1 MLTNTWLTSL
11 RFIKMNYSL
20 TAISSNSKTGPI
32 PTTVSNRGTC
42 PDACPLKSN
51 GCYADSYY
59 TSMHWNKV
67 TSGERGTDWN
77 TFINSIKA
85 LPKRILW
92 RHNVSGDL
100 VGAND
105 TINSQALKE
114 LVTANKN
121 KSGFT
126 YTHYPM
132 LSANN
137 IQAVKHANDNG
148 FTVNLSANDLNQADN
163 YKALAIAPVVV
174 IVSEDTEKVSYTP
187 TGNKVVVCPAQTS
200 DKVTCSSC
208 GLCQLANRDYI
219 IGFRVHGTFKKKAGR
234 AIGL

>member
-1 MLTNTWLTSL
+1 
-11 RFIKMNYSL
+11 MNYSL

-32 PTTVSNRGTC
+32 PTSVSNRGTC
-42 PDACPLKSN
+42 PDSCPLKSN

-77 TFINSIKA
+77 GFIQSIKA

-105 TINSQALKE
+105 TIDSQALIQ
-114 LVTANKN
+114 LVNANKN
-121 KSGFT
+121 KNGFT

-132 LSANN
+132 KLANN
-137 IQAVKHANDNG
+137 RTAVQYANANG
-148 FTVNLSANDLNQADN
+148 FTVNLSANDLNQADD
-163 YKALAIAPVVV
+163 YKALNIGPVVV
-174 IVSEDTEKVSYTP
+174 IVSEDTAKVSYTQA
-187 TGNKVVVCPAQTS
+187 GNKIVVCPAQTN
-200 DKVTCSSC
+200 DKTTCSSC
-208 GLCQLANRDYI
+208 TLCQK
-219 IGFRVHGTFKKKAGR
+219 VEP
-234 AIGL
+234 

>member
-1 MLTNTWLTSL
+1 
-11 RFIKMNYSL
+11 MNYSL

-32 PTTVSNRGTC
+32 PTSVSNRGTC
-42 PDACPLKSN
+42 PDSCPLKSN

-77 TFINSIKA
+77 GFIQSIKA

-100 VGAND
+100 VGVND
-105 TINSQALKE
+105 TIDSQALKD
-114 LVTANKN
+114 LVKANGN

-132 LSANN
+132 LSDNN

-148 FTVNLSANDLNQADN
+148 FTVNLSANDLNQADS
-163 YKALAIAPVVV
+163 YKALNIGPVVV
-174 IVSEDTEKVSYTP
+174 IVSEDTDKVSYTP
-187 TGNKVVVCPAQTS
+187 KGNKVVVCPAQTN
-200 DKVTCSSC
+200 DKTTCSSC
-208 GLCQLANRDYI
+208 TLCQKVDRDYI
-219 IGFRVHGTFKKKAGR
+219 IGFRVHGTYKKKAGI
-234 AIGL
+234 ALEL

>member
-1 MLTNTWLTSL
+1 
-11 RFIKMNYSL
+11 MNYSL

-42 PDACPLKSN
+42 PDTCPLKSN

-67 TSGERGTDWN
+67 TSGERGTDWQG
-77 TFINSIKA
+77 FINSIKA

-100 VGAND
+100 VGSND
-105 TINSQALKE
+105 TINTHALVQ
-114 LVTANKN
+114 LVNANKN

-132 LSANN
+132 ISANN
-137 IQAVKHANDNG
+137 VQAVKHANANG
-148 FTVNLSANDLNQADN
+148 FTVNLSANDLNQADS
-163 YKALAIAPVVV
+163 YKALNIGPVVL
-174 IVSEDTEKVSYTP
+174 IVSEDTKQVSYTP
-187 TGNKVVVCPAQTS
+187 NNNKVVVCPAQTS
-200 DKVTCSSC
+200 EKVTCSSC
-208 GLCQLANRDYI
+208 TLCQKADRDYI
-219 IGFRVHGTFKKKAGR
+219 IGFRVHGTYKKKAGL
-234 AIGL
+234 AVGL